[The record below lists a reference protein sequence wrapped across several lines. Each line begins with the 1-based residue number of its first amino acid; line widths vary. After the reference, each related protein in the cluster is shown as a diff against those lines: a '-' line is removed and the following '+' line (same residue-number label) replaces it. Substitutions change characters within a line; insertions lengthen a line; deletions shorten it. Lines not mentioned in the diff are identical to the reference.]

1 MKKFLVTTALIAATA
16 LTGVAKAN
24 AGDNEKGALAI
35 LFYNEHCDG
44 DVIPE
49 LAITIAEDLAK
60 KRPAQV
66 KAELTAFN
74 RRLEKE
80 GVDRDVF
87 FVAWCR
93 IMEPK
98 FEKIYSKFR

>member
-1 MKKFLVTTALIAATA
+1 MKKFLITTALIAATA

-24 AGDNEKGALAI
+24 AGDNERGALAI
-35 LFYNEHCDG
+35 MLYDEHCEG
-44 DVIPE
+44 DAIPAM
-49 LAITIAEDLAK
+49 AITIAEDLAK
-60 KRPAQV
+60 KRPAEV

-74 RRLEKE
+74 RRLEKQ
-80 GVDRDVF
+80 GVDREIF
-87 FVAWCR
+87 FIAWCR